1 LAPRQAVS
9 VTLPIVEETDEDA
22 IGLHVANGFIVT
34 FFGEKYP
41 SVERFR
47 VNLDEL
53 VDPGGHPS
61 TRLLITSEVSRNA
74 NVTLVGSAGS
84 LV

>member
-9 VTLPIVEETDEDA
+9 VTLPILEETDEDA
-22 IGLHVANGFIVT
+22 ISLHVANGFIVA

-41 SVERFR
+41 SVESFR

-53 VDPGGHPS
+53 S
-61 TRLLITSEVSRNA
+61 TPRRAPVAEIVIAL
-74 NVTLVGSAGS
+74 S
-84 LV
+84 LRPWL